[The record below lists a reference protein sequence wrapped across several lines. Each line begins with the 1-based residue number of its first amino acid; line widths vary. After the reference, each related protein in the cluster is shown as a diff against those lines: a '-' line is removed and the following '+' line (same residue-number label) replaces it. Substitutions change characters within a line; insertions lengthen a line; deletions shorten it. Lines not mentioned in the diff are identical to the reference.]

1 MKTWKEVSVHTGQ
14 EIDEDAPA
22 NAVGGGAIAG
32 VGIDHPDYPGS
43 GEPGKKKKRN
53 TLIDGRSKAYKE
65 HRRRLEAARIKRQE
79 AAQRKSKFAENV
91 LNDMSE
97 FGIEEH
103 IDETV

>member
-1 MKTWKEVSVHTGQ
+1 MVPT
-14 EIDEDAPA
+14 IL
-22 NAVGGGAIAG
+22 GGGAIAG
-32 VGIDHPDYPGS
+32 AGIDHPDYPGS
-43 GEPGKKKKRN
+43 GEPGKKKKKN

-79 AAQRKSKFAENV
+79 AARKSKFVEDIVDNI
-91 LNDMSE
+91 SE

>member
-1 MKTWKEVSVHTGQ
+1 MKTWKEVSIHTGQ

-32 VGIDHPDYPGS
+32 LGVDHPDYPGS
-43 GEPGKKKKRN
+43 GEPGKKKKKN

-79 AAQRKSKFAENV
+79 AAKKSKFVEGIVDNI
-91 LNDMSE
+91 SE

-103 IDETV
+103 VDETV

>member
-32 VGIDHPDYPGS
+32 AGVDHPDYPGS
-43 GEPGKKKKRN
+43 GEPGKKKKKD
-53 TLIDGRSKAYKE
+53 TLIDGRKKAYKE

-79 AAQRKSKFAENV
+79 QYRKSKF
-91 LNDMSE
+91 
-97 FGIEEH
+97 IER
-103 IDETV
+103 IVK

>member
-1 MKTWKEVSVHTGQ
+1 MRMPRQ
-14 EIDEDAPA
+14 

-32 VGIDHPDYPGS
+32 AGIDHPDYPGS
-43 GEPGKKKKRN
+43 GEPGKKKKKN

-79 AAQRKSKFAENV
+79 AARKSKFVEDIVDNI
-91 LNDMSE
+91 SE

>member
-14 EIDEDAPA
+14 EIDEDAPT

-32 VGIDHPDYPGS
+32 AGVDHPDYPGS
-43 GEPGKKKKRN
+43 GEPGKKKKKN

-79 AAQRKSKFAENV
+79 AARKSKFVEDIVDNI
-91 LNDMSE
+91 SE

>member
-1 MKTWKEVSVHTGQ
+1 MKTWKEVSIHTGQ

-32 VGIDHPDYPGS
+32 LGVDHPDYPGS
-43 GEPGKKKKRN
+43 GEPGKKKKKN

-79 AAQRKSKFAENV
+79 AARKSKFVEGIV
-91 LNDMSE
+91 DDMSE

>member
-22 NAVGGGAIAG
+22 NAAGGGAIAG
-32 VGIDHPDYPGS
+32 LGVDHPDYPGS
-43 GEPGKKKKRN
+43 GEPGKKKKKN

-79 AAQRKSKFAENV
+79 AARKSKFVEGIV
-91 LNDMSE
+91 DDMSE